1 METQKRH
8 KRERTISKKK
18 NHSHF
23 CVKMRRNNMQE
34 LNALSVFRKYKEI
47 IVRFSS
53 ESSTQLL
60 LFQFYEHHHF
70 EIFIQKGSET
80 PHSSRR
86 HIIEIESITSKRK
99 VILTG
104 SKYYNNL
111 VCKSSGINRLLY
123 PIKKV
128 ILKPNSAIDEK
139 YKIKRK
145 FVITLY
151 VSYIFFQCLTSIFS
165 NIIWICFDVNL
176 DCGIFWGERGRD
188 AGFPCQIVDG
198 AKRKLLQG
206 WKFMC

>member
-1 METQKRH
+1 
-8 KRERTISKKK
+8 
-18 NHSHF
+18 
-23 CVKMRRNNMQE
+23 MQE

-151 VSYIFFQCLTSIFS
+151 VSYIFFSVF
-165 NIIWICFDVNL
+165 NL
-176 DCGIFWGERGRD
+176 DILKYNMDLF
-188 AGFPCQIVDG
+188 
-198 AKRKLLQG
+198 
-206 WKFMC
+206 